1 MSERLS
7 EAKIEGWELNQKFV
21 LNSLDRLSRAVE
33 SIDANVRGDLTTMKI
48 EIATLKTKWAIYAAI
63 IGTVAGAVISALIS
77 FLIKR

>member
-1 MSERLS
+1 MSERFS
-7 EAKIEGWELNQKFV
+7 ESKIERWELNEKFV

-33 SIDANVRGDLTTMKI
+33 SIDAKVGGDLTSMKI

-63 IGTVAGAVISALIS
+63 IGTVMGAVISAVVS

>member
-1 MSERLS
+1 MSERFS
-7 EAKIEGWELNQKFV
+7 ESKIERWELNEKFV

-33 SIDANVRGDLTTMKI
+33 SIDAKVGGDLTSMKI

-63 IGTVAGAVISALIS
+63 IGTVAGAVISAVVS